1 MVKDCSLVQS
11 CISKPSSTLTPEQK
25 DKDRGIHIARPEKRQ
40 FNKRQVGKSNN
51 LGLIVFLW
59 RDHYKSFHS
68 SVSAGASVYGGQL
81 RGKPLSFFR
90 SERGQR
96 SFRKQEEAK
105 LLFSC
110 RSGLEGRAVGVK
122 AIGSINQYNR
132 INQSVLVNRLTR
144 RADSGPQ
151 SKLLLVDRGQR
162 KGSDCF
168 KSINYHARDTRLQAT
183 SYSVQSQRW
192 E

>member
-1 MVKDCSLVQS
+1 MVKDCSRVQS
-11 CISKPSSTLTPEQK
+11 CISKPSSFLPPSRKTKIGES
-25 DKDRGIHIARPEKRQ
+25 ISPEKRS
-40 FNKRQVGKSNN
+40 FNQRWASR
-51 LGLIVFLW
+51 IISVFQCFCGEIMISLFTLL
-59 RDHYKSFHS
+59 SPPVLAFMVVS
-68 SVSAGASVYGGQL
+68 SEES
-81 RGKPLSFFR
+81 PFLSCFR
-90 SERGQR
+90 SEIGQR

-122 AIGSINQYNR
+122 ANR
-132 INQSVLVNRLTR
+132 INQSVLGNRLTR

-162 KGSDCF
+162 KGSFCF
-168 KSINYHARDTRLQAT
+168 KSRNDHARDTRLQAT
-183 SYSVQSQRW
+183 SYSVHGQRW